1 MRSFLLRSVPFHVY
15 CWFNISVGL
24 FHSPSFPTGRE
35 ISGETGNQYT
45 VWNDGFMRNTQ
56 LSSSRQPNPKP
67 SVETMN
73 GHFCSTK
80 SLIYSDVLR
89 VFPSPPLLLS
99 AQSCVPPFTPR
110 TVKKNRRPRPLGV
123 VTRALEEE
131 GKQRKDEGTEMLLE
145 SGGDDNREVAAHV
158 QLLAS
163 DAFIVKLSARGG
175 CIRRQLDVPCCLT
188 DLSQLSHWSRSLPTS
203 SSLSFLF
210 TGHAEVNVRATRP
223 FSNSATGMGG
233 VVGSL

>member
-1 MRSFLLRSVPFHVY
+1 
-15 CWFNISVGL
+15 
-24 FHSPSFPTGRE
+24 
-35 ISGETGNQYT
+35 
-45 VWNDGFMRNTQ
+45 
-56 LSSSRQPNPKP
+56 
-67 SVETMN
+67 MN

-110 TVKKNRRPRPLGV
+110 TEKNRRPRRLGV
-123 VTRALEEE
+123 VTHALEEE

-145 SGGDDNREVAAHV
+145 SGGDSRAATCEWCIYCEVI
-158 QLLAS
+158 S
-163 DAFIVKLSARGG
+163 SGG
-175 CIRRQLDVPCCLT
+175 CIRWQLDVPCCLT
-188 DLSQLSHWSRSLPTS
+188 GLSQFSHWSRSLPTS

-210 TGHAEVNVRATRP
+210 TGHAEVNVRATRL

-233 VVGSL
+233 VVESL